1 MKVASSLVSGPHPT
15 ADLAATAV
23 RDALQAAGLE
33 RADSVLLFLTRNYVR
48 HAQAAVVAAARAA
61 GTLQIS
67 GCTAYGLLTE
77 QGWLLDQ
84 PGAAA
89 LVIAD
94 AAPGDAGPRPE
105 PLLSFSGHH
114 ALPNDWQ
121 RRPERVGLL
130 DAEAVTWSHGRLA
143 GDARAELPLAGIH
156 ARIACSPGLRMLSHP
171 LAVNA
176 VAGYDLCALGGLAAI
191 NSLHRSLPAELR
203 AEPPLHQIV
212 VARQPGT
219 PAVPILAANADG
231 SLTLAET
238 LAIGEQ
244 VLYVA
249 CRAAANWPLIDG
261 QALSVAVNLSARQL
275 KEPGLPDLVADALT
289 ISGLPPECL
298 ELEITESMIM
308 GDVEHTIRVLKSIK
322 ALGVRIAVDD
332 FGTGYSSLSYL
343 QRLPI
348 DTLKIDRSFV
358 SGCDRGGKAMAI
370 PHAIIFLGKA
380 LNLHIVAEGVE
391 TEAERE
397 ILTVCGCHEFQGYL
411 FSRPMQAA
419 ALGDYLRAGE
429 S

>member
-203 AEPPLHQIV
+203 AEPTLHQIV

-244 VLYVA
+244 V
-249 CRAAANWPLIDG
+249 RW
-261 QALSVAVNLSARQL
+261 AVRQPLSAEQDMRQSL
-275 KEPGLPDLVADALT
+275 LA
-289 ISGLPPECL
+289 
-298 ELEITESMIM
+298 
-308 GDVEHTIRVLKSIK
+308 
-322 ALGVRIAVDD
+322 AVDPGNRPD
-332 FGTGYSSLSYL
+332 FALMFSCLGRGPLFYGTDDRDLLAFRETFPGVPLVGAYGSG
-343 QRLPI
+343 QIAPAGNGNRLFQNSVV
-348 DTLKIDRSFV
+348 TLL
-358 SGCDRGGKAMAI
+358 C
-370 PHAIIFLGKA
+370 
-380 LNLHIVAEGVE
+380 
-391 TEAERE
+391 
-397 ILTVCGCHEFQGYL
+397 
-411 FSRPMQAA
+411 
-419 ALGDYLRAGE
+419 E
-429 S
+429 SVHV